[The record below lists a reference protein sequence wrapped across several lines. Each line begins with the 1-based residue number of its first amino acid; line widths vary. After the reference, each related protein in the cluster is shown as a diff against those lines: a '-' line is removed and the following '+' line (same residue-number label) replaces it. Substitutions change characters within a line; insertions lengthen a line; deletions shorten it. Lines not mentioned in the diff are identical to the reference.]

1 MYEALT
7 AEELLEWEAAYAV
20 DPWGPEREELLHGV
34 LCSLVDACHRAKGQP
49 QPPLHYM
56 PYAEALRGKKPQQSE
71 EQMKEQWKIAV
82 AAWGKKK

>member
-7 AEELLEWEAAYAV
+7 CEELLEWEAAYAV

-49 QPPLHYM
+49 QAPLHYM
-56 PYAEALRGKKPQQSE
+56 PYVEALRGKRPQQSE

-82 AAWGKKK
+82 AAWGKNA